1 MQKKKVVVS
10 CDTPIRSMSGPN
22 GSAPRVV
29 DITGYSYLVEYP
41 EYWDLSSIVDR
52 YSGKHLPHRDRD
64 NVTARLWDD
73 DRDRLMTDTEIS
85 DFD

>member
-1 MQKKKVVVS
+1 MQKKKIVVS
-10 CDTPIRSMSGPN
+10 SDRPINKLEPWAN
-22 GSAPRVV
+22 GAPPRVV

-73 DRDRLMTDTEIS
+73 DRDRLID
-85 DFD
+85 